1 MKIPKKFLA
10 FGAAMLIAGGLL
22 VGCDHKASTDE
33 LVSRAEQ
40 FITRGDYRS
49 ATIELKNAVAADTEN
64 ARARWLLGKVYFE
77 SGELEGAA
85 KELQRA
91 NELGMAK
98 DTVLPLLAQS
108 LLPLGR
114 HDELMSLGTEGLVPD
129 AQAQVLAAQGLSLLG
144 KGELEEA
151 GKRLE
156 QALATDADSAF
167 VRVAHA
173 RLLLTNGQMEA
184 GRKQLDEVVDS
195 EPGYAPAWSLLGDL
209 AQQQQHPDVAE
220 KAYSRALEADPDNV
234 ADLLK
239 RALIRIQARKAEQ
252 AAEDVA
258 ALKKLVPGHPGVHFA
273 EGLLHLQKNELDE
286 AKTAFELAVRGGNT
300 YPFALFYLAGIHAQQ
315 GNPEQ
320 AQVYASQ
327 FLAIAPDNAAGR
339 NLAGGLAMRAGDFA
353 RAETLVRP
361 VIAAN
366 GDDVVALNLLSAS
379 LIAQGKTDEGLDI
392 LTRVAQLQP
401 DSAMAQTRLAAGLLA
416 TGQGGVGIE
425 HLQRALEL
433 DPKFQQA
440 DVLLVLNQ
448 LREGNL
454 DGAIRAAQAY
464 RDRNPEAATPYNLLG
479 RVYLAGNDQARAREA
494 FVKALELAPGDPGA
508 SQGLAA
514 LAVQAKDYDAARGYF
529 DGVLAKHP
537 DYLPAHMQLAALDLA
552 QGDEAGM
559 VKRLQTLVEAYPGA
573 LEPRMALARYHIEKG
588 RGAET
593 LSLLGALDD
602 AQKKQPDVM
611 SLIAAAQ
618 LSQNQYDAA
627 KAAIDRLVTLQ
638 PNVAQHHYQLAIAL
652 AGLGDT
658 PGMRKELEKTLEL
671 DPKHFQGRI
680 AMARTLSTARD
691 KEAFE
696 AQVKV
701 LREMQPEHPDVL
713 SLEASLAK
721 MKGNNDEVLA
731 KLEKAYAVAPTTAT
745 LQNLAVEKLSR
756 GDASGGIELLKG
768 WIDEHPQDMAP
779 RMVLAEVYAAQK
791 RDDKVVEQ
799 YKAVVAS
806 DERNMV
812 ALNNLAWY
820 LRKSDPKQ
828 ALAYAER
835 ANDIAPDSAPVL
847 DTLALALLENK
858 QVKDAQLRIEQALKL
873 APDDPG
879 MRYHAALIRR
889 AAGDK
894 GGALLILEPVVNGPK
909 DFPEK
914 KEAAQL
920 LESLGKK

>member
-1 MKIPKKFLA
+1 MKQHNKLLA
-10 FGAAMLIAGGLL
+10 CGAAMLIAGGLL
-22 VGCDHKASTDE
+22 VGCGRDASTDE

-98 DTVLPLLAQS
+98 DNVLPLLAQS
-108 LLPLGR
+108 LLALGR
-114 HDELMSLGTEGLVPD
+114 HDELMSLGTDGLAPD

-144 KGELEEA
+144 KGELEDA

-156 QALATDADSAF
+156 QALALAADSAF

-173 RLLLTNGQMEA
+173 RLLLSNGQMEA
-184 GRKQLDEVVDS
+184 GRKQLDAVADS

-209 AQQQQHPDVAE
+209 EQQQQHPDLAE

-234 ADLLK
+234 GDLLK
-239 RALIRIQARKAEQ
+239 RALIRIQTQKTGP
-252 AAEDVA
+252 AAEDVT
-258 ALKKLVPGHPGVHFA
+258 ALKKLVPAHPGVHFA
-273 EGLLHLQKNELDE
+273 EGLLHLQKNELDA
-286 AKTAFELAVRGGNT
+286 AKTAFELAVRGGNA

-320 AQVYASQ
+320 AEVYAAQ

-339 NLAGGLAMRAGDFA
+339 NLAGSLAMRAGDFA

-366 GDDVVALNLLSAS
+366 GDDVVALNLLSAA
-379 LIAQGKTDEGLDI
+379 LLAQGKTDEGLD
-392 LTRVAQLQP
+392 LLARVAQLQP

-454 DGAIRAAQAY
+454 DGAIRAAQDY

-508 SQGLAA
+508 SQSLAA
-514 LAVQAKDYDAARGYF
+514 LAVRDKDFDAARRYYG
-529 DGVLAKHP
+529 GVLEKHP
-537 DYLPAHMQLAALDLA
+537 DYMPVHMQLAALELA
-552 QGDEAGM
+552 QGNEGAM
-559 VKRLQTLVEAYPGA
+559 VERLRQLVASYPTA
-573 LEPRMALARYHIEKG
+573 PEPRLALARYNLGKG
-588 RGAET
+588 QPAEA

-602 AQKKQPDVM
+602 TQKKQPAVM
-611 SLIAAAQ
+611 SLTAAAQ
-618 LSQNQYDAA
+618 LSQNQHDAA
-627 KAAIDRLVTLQ
+627 KATIDRLVTLQ

-658 PGMRKELEKTLEL
+658 AGMRKELEKTLEL
-671 DPKHFQGRI
+671 DPKHLPGRI
-680 AMARTLSTARD
+680 AMARTLLTARD
-691 KEAFE
+691 EEAFE

-701 LREMQPEHPDVL
+701 LREMQPDHPDVL
-713 SLEASLAK
+713 SLEASLAR
-721 MKGNNDEVLA
+721 MKGNNDEALA
-731 KLEKAYAVAPTTAT
+731 KLEKAYAVAPTSAT
-745 LQNLAVEKLSR
+745 LQNLAAEMVSR
-756 GDASGGIELLKG
+756 SDASGGIELLQG

-779 RMVLAEVYAAQK
+779 RMALADVYAAQK

-799 YKAVVAS
+799 YKAVVAA
-806 DERNMV
+806 DERNVV

-835 ANDIAPDSAPVL
+835 ASNIAPDAAPVL

-879 MRYHAALIRR
+879 VRYHAALIRH

-914 KEAAQL
+914 KEAAEL